1 LGASYKSAQS
11 GSEQGLSKLIDE
23 IKDSA
28 LRKEQILGL
37 TNGRGPE
44 IVVEDS
50 GVLAAFNEGLEMIQK
65 GGKYLVMEQTSAAT
79 IPVAPGII
87 VGKHLSVIGS
97 ASADITH
104 VYRALLFIKN
114 KRTKY
119 PFADLVSN
127 KYQLEQINEVLANIE
142 AGAEIKPVIDNRNR

>member
-1 LGASYKSAQS
+1 
-11 GSEQGLSKLIDE
+11 
-23 IKDSA
+23 
-28 LRKEQILGL
+28 
-37 TNGRGPE
+37 
-44 IVVEDS
+44 
-50 GVLAAFNEGLEMIQK
+50 
-65 GGKYLVMEQTSAAT
+65 MEQTSAAT

-87 VGKHLSVIGS
+87 VGKNLSVIGS

-127 KYQLEQINEVLANIE
+127 KYQLEQINEALANME